1 MQCIIAQQAGGPE
14 VLQFEERE
22 TPELQPQQVLIAVK
36 AIGVNRADSL
46 QRQGKYPPPAGES
59 DVIGLEVS
67 GEVIALGEG
76 VSADWH
82 GKRVAALVAG
92 GGYADVAVADVG
104 CLYPLPDALS
114 DVQGAGLLETFTTA
128 YQTLC
133 YLADVQNQ
141 QTVLIHAGAS
151 GVGTSAI
158 QLAKQ
163 RGATVICTVG
173 SDEKAEFCKTLGADH
188 TINYK
193 KHDFAKVIRSD
204 LSLKVDVVLDCV
216 GGDYLNRN
224 ISVMAMDGKIISIAM
239 MGGRFSEPVDL
250 AKLLAKRI
258 SIQGS
263 TLRNQSL
270 AYKTQLIEGL
280 KQEFSQAFAEQKI
293 APVIDKTWS
302 WKEVQTAHEYLE
314 SNQSKGK
321 VILSVVPS

>member
-14 VLQFEERE
+14 VLQFEERAN
-22 TPELQPQQVLIAVK
+22 PALQPQQVLIAVK

-59 DVIGLEVS
+59 DIIGLEVS
-67 GEVIALGEG
+67 GEIIELGEG
-76 VSADWH
+76 VAKAWK

-92 GGYADVAVADVG
+92 GGYADIAVADLG
-104 CLYPLPDALS
+104 CVYELPTGLS
-114 DVQGAGLLETFTTA
+114 DEQGAGMLETFTTA

-133 YLADVQNQ
+133 DLGQINEQ
-141 QTVLIHAGAS
+141 STVLIHAGAS

-173 SDEKAEFCKTLGADH
+173 SDEKAAFCAKLGADH

-193 KHDFAKVIRSD
+193 KSDFTKVIRTD
-204 LSLKVDVVLDCV
+204 LGLKVDVALDCV
-216 GGDYLNRN
+216 GGDYINRD

-239 MGGRFSEPVDL
+239 MGGRFSEPLDL

-258 SIQGS
+258 TLQGS
-263 TLRNQSL
+263 TLRNQPLSVKTRLIRGL
-270 AYKTQLIEGL
+270 AT
-280 KQEFSQAFAEQKI
+280 EFAPAFAKQHI
-293 APVIDKTWS
+293 APIIDKVLPWQQ
-302 WKEVQTAHEYLE
+302 VQQAHEYLE

-321 VILSVVPS
+321 VILRIES